1 MKNDFTGVHWMLA
14 TPFDDDEGIDAESIP
29 RLVRHAR
36 QAGCRAVVT
45 LGVTG
50 EAQRLTD
57 RERSMVA
64 EAVIDSADGMPVTI
78 GATGASTYVAVSRCL
93 EAQAMGAA
101 AVMVAAP
108 PMAKTNLAAL
118 LTHYRR
124 IADAVDLPIVVQ
136 DYPQTTGVDMPPEFF
151 AELAESVPSVR
162 YLKLEDPP
170 TPPKISAVRDL
181 VGDRVAIFGGLG
193 GVYLLDELSRGAAG
207 AMTGFAYPEILVK
220 VWRYMA
226 EGDEARARE
235 AFYRYLP
242 LILFEAQEGIGLGIR
257 KAALHHRGLIS
268 TSTLRHPGAQAS
280 EATRMELHVLIEELG
295 L

>member
-1 MKNDFTGVHWMLA
+1 MKIDFTGVHWMLA
-14 TPFDDDEGIDAESIP
+14 TPFNDDEGIDAESIP
-29 RLVRHAR
+29 RLVQHAK
-36 QAGCRAVVT
+36 QAGCRGVVT

-50 EAQRLTD
+50 EAPRLAD

-64 EAVIDSADGMPVTI
+64 EAVIDSADGMPVTV
-78 GATGASTYVAVSRCL
+78 GATAASTHVAAARCL

-108 PMAKTNLAAL
+108 PMAKTNLPAL
-118 LTHYRR
+118 FTHYRR

-136 DYPQTTGVDMPPEFF
+136 DYPQTTGVDMPPEFI
-151 AELAESVPSVR
+151 AELADSVPSVR

-170 TPPKISAVRDL
+170 TPSKISAIRDL
-181 VGDRVAIFGGLG
+181 VGDKVAIFGGLG
-193 GVYLLDELSRGAAG
+193 GVYLLNELSRGAAG

-220 VWRYMA
+220 VWRLMA
-226 EGDEARARE
+226 EGDEAGAQKT
-235 AFYRYLP
+235 FYRHLP

-257 KAALHHRGLIS
+257 KAALHRRGLIS
-268 TSTLRHPGAQAS
+268 TAKVRHPGAQTS
-280 EATRMELHVLIEELG
+280 EATRMELHGLIEELG